1 MIFLIIEIC
10 ECFSICINVFHV
22 ILLRFEIRKRS
33 VKSRTDFVKC
43 FDSNDVKVD
52 VCIEAKTNKICLY
65 LTIHCKNVR
74 I

>member
-43 FDSNDVKVD
+43 FDSDDVKVD
-52 VCIEAKTNKICLY
+52 VCIEARYKQDLFIFNNTL
-65 LTIHCKNVR
+65 
-74 I
+74 